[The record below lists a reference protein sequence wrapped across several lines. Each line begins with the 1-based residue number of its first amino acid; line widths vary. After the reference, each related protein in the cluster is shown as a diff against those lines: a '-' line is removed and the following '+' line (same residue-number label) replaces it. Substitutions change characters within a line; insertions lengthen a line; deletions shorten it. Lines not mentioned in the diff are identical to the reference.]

1 MLRMISYNPWDK
13 KGSRTFSGKYGYA
26 TVVVKKLCKFEC
38 NRDELSLLNIR
49 HKNIIRYLRAE
60 SDRDF
65 M

>member
-1 MLRMISYNPWDK
+1 MISYNPWDK
-13 KGSRTFSGKYGYA
+13 KGSRTYTGVYGY
-26 TVVVKKLCKFEC
+26 TKQPVIVKTLCKFEC

-60 SDRDF
+60 IDRDF